1 MVSGGCAVSRLV
13 NASRSMEVSHQAAAT
28 RYVFERVLVR
38 LGECEVWNKRLVLKG
53 AMALIG
59 VTQDHQRTT
68 TDIDV
73 WAIDKLTREEAI
85 EAFKAIASVTPSDA
99 DPMTFN
105 LDTLKVELINT
116 KADEPGHQIT
126 CEARIGNMRL
136 KFKLEIS
143 HGHVCTPKPV
153 MMTYPTVLDGHAPA
167 KIMAYNA
174 ETMLAEKVH
183 AIVSLGT
190 HTSLYKDFYDV
201 ALIMKK
207 CDLDGHDTEQAF
219 KRTFGNRLTDIPDLD
234 SEKLPVFHPEFFA
247 EGERNWR
254 EWADKKFAGQRG
266 YVKQSY
272 ADLVAVIEPFIS
284 YCCSMTRDEAMT
296 MDWKAQ
302 AWSVPLVDKEILDWQ
317 ADIAWTIA
325 TERRMASGEYVS
337 QRELIERARSAAT
350 SVTEEEAPG
359 PAFGM

>member
-1 MVSGGCAVSRLV
+1 
-13 NASRSMEVSHQAAAT
+13 MEVSHQAAAT
-28 RYVFERVLVR
+28 RYVFERFLVR

-99 DPMTFN
+99 DPVTFN
-105 LDTLKVELINT
+105 LDTLKVESINT

-126 CEARIGNMRL
+126 CEARIGNKRL

-143 HGHVCTPKPV
+143 HGHVCTPKLV

-190 HTSLYKDFYDV
+190 HTSRYNDFYDV

-207 CDLDGHDTEQAF
+207 CDLDGHDNRAGFQAHV
-219 KRTFGNRLTDIPDLD
+219 RQPPDGY
-234 SEKLPVFHPEFFA
+234 PGP
-247 EGERNWR
+247 
-254 EWADKKFAGQRG
+254 GQR
-266 YVKQSY
+266 
-272 ADLVAVIEPFIS
+272 
-284 YCCSMTRDEAMT
+284 
-296 MDWKAQ
+296 KAPRL
-302 AWSVPLVDKEILDWQ
+302 S
-317 ADIAWTIA
+317 
-325 TERRMASGEYVS
+325 SGFF
-337 QRELIERARSAAT
+337 R
-350 SVTEEEAPG
+350 
-359 PAFGM
+359 